1 MKKNGGIKMVKLG
14 KRTLGITLLIIYINF
29 KFLQKYKDIIAF
41 VLVLAGFL
49 YMLIFGIL
57 HNTVTGDGL
66 SLVQLIK
73 SGRII

>member
-1 MKKNGGIKMVKLG
+1 MKKTT
-14 KRTLGITLLIIYINF
+14 KRILGIILLTIYIIF

-41 VLVLAGFL
+41 ILLLTGFL

-57 HNTVTGDGL
+57 HNTVYGDGL

>member
-1 MKKNGGIKMVKLG
+1 MKKVAKKI
-14 KRTLGITLLIIYINF
+14 LGIILLIIYITF
-29 KFLQKYKDIIAF
+29 KFLQKYKDVIAF

-49 YMLIFGIL
+49 YMLVFGIL

-73 SGRII
+73 NGRII

>member
-1 MKKNGGIKMVKLG
+1 MKKAT
-14 KRTLGITLLIIYINF
+14 KRILGIILLIAYIIF

-49 YMLIFGIL
+49 YMFIFGIL
-57 HNTVTGDGL
+57 HNTVYGDGL

>member
-1 MKKNGGIKMVKLG
+1 MKKVA
-14 KRTLGITLLIIYINF
+14 KRILGIILLIVYITF
-29 KFLQKYKDIIAF
+29 KFLQKYKDIIACI
-41 VLVLAGFL
+41 LILAFFT
-49 YMLIFGIL
+49 YMLMCGIL

>member
-1 MKKNGGIKMVKLG
+1 MKKTIK
-14 KRTLGITLLIIYINF
+14 RILGIILLIIYIIF

-41 VLVLAGFL
+41 ILLLTGFL

-57 HNTVTGDGL
+57 HNTVYGDGL
-66 SLVQLIK
+66 SLVQLIQ

>member
-1 MKKNGGIKMVKLG
+1 MKKTT
-14 KRTLGITLLIIYINF
+14 KRILGIILLTSYIIF
-29 KFLQKYKDIIAF
+29 TFLQKYKDIIAF
-41 VLVLAGFL
+41 ILLLTGFL

-57 HNTVTGDGL
+57 HNTVYGDGL

>member
-1 MKKNGGIKMVKLG
+1 MKKAT
-14 KRTLGITLLIIYINF
+14 KRILGIILLIVYITF
-29 KFLQKYKDIIAF
+29 KFLQKYKDVIACI
-41 VLVLAGFL
+41 LILAFFS

>member
-1 MKKNGGIKMVKLG
+1 MKKAI
-14 KRTLGITLLIIYINF
+14 KRTLGIILLIVYITF
-29 KFLQKYKDIIAF
+29 KFLQKYKDVIACI
-41 VLVLAGFL
+41 LVLAGFL
-49 YMLIFGIL
+49 YMLMFGIL

>member
-1 MKKNGGIKMVKLG
+1 MKKTA
-14 KRTLGITLLIIYINF
+14 KRILGIILLIVYITF
-29 KFLQKYKDIIAF
+29 KFLQKYKDVVAF

-49 YMLIFGIL
+49 YMLVFGIL

-73 SGRII
+73 NGRII

>member
-1 MKKNGGIKMVKLG
+1 MKKTIK
-14 KRTLGITLLIIYINF
+14 RILGIILLTIYIIF

-41 VLVLAGFL
+41 ILLLTGFL

-57 HNTVTGDGL
+57 HNTVYGDGL

>member
-1 MKKNGGIKMVKLG
+1 MKKTTKRILG
-14 KRTLGITLLIIYINF
+14 VALLIVYITF
-29 KFLQKYKDIIAF
+29 KFLQKYKDIVAF
-41 VLVLAGFL
+41 ILVLAGFL

-57 HNTVTGDGL
+57 HNTVYGDGL

>member
-1 MKKNGGIKMVKLG
+1 MKKAIKK
-14 KRTLGITLLIIYINF
+14 TLGIILLIVYITF

-41 VLVLAGFL
+41 ILVLAGFL
-49 YMLIFGIL
+49 YMFIFGIL

>member
-1 MKKNGGIKMVKLG
+1 MKKTT
-14 KRTLGITLLIIYINF
+14 KRILGIILLIIYITF

-49 YMLIFGIL
+49 YMLVFGIL

-73 SGRII
+73 NGRII

>member
-1 MKKNGGIKMVKLG
+1 MKKAIK
-14 KRTLGITLLIIYINF
+14 RILGIILLTIYIIF
-29 KFLQKYKDIIAF
+29 KILQKYKDVIACILILAF
-41 VLVLAGFL
+41 FTYVLM
-49 YMLIFGIL
+49 YGIL

>member
-1 MKKNGGIKMVKLG
+1 MVKLG
-14 KRTLGITLLIIYINF
+14 KRILGIILLSVYIIF
-29 KFLQKYKDIIAF
+29 KFLQKYKDVIAF
-41 VLVLAGFL
+41 ILILAGFL

>member
-1 MKKNGGIKMVKLG
+1 MIKLG
-14 KRTLGITLLIIYINF
+14 KRILGIIVLIIYITF
-29 KFLQKYKDIIAF
+29 KFLQKYKDVIACILL
-41 VLVLAGFL
+41 LVFFT
-49 YMLIFGIL
+49 YMLMYGVL

>member
-1 MKKNGGIKMVKLG
+1 MKKVIK
-14 KRTLGITLLIIYINF
+14 RILGIILLIVYITF

-41 VLVLAGFL
+41 VLVLASFL
-49 YMLIFGIL
+49 YMLIFGVL
-57 HNTVTGDGL
+57 HNTVCGDGL

>member
-1 MKKNGGIKMVKLG
+1 MKKKIK
-14 KRTLGITLLIIYINF
+14 RILGIILLIIYIIF

-41 VLVLAGFL
+41 ILLLTGFL

-57 HNTVTGDGL
+57 HNTVYGDGL

>member
-1 MKKNGGIKMVKLG
+1 MKKAT
-14 KRTLGITLLIIYINF
+14 KRILGIILLIMYITF
-29 KFLQKYKDIIAF
+29 KFLQKYKDVIAF

-49 YMLIFGIL
+49 YMFIFGIL

-73 SGRII
+73 NGRII

>member
-1 MKKNGGIKMVKLG
+1 MKKTIK
-14 KRTLGITLLIIYINF
+14 RILGIILLTIYIIF

-41 VLVLAGFL
+41 ILLLTGFL

-57 HNTVTGDGL
+57 HNTVYGDGL

-73 SGRII
+73 SGHII